1 MLINIYIINKIR
13 KKYNVT
19 FQSTSVY
26 MYIKCCYAESGWL
39 STHILPVE
47 HTGNL
52 ISADLSKVLHQTQ
65 YMYSFLDDILCMCLY
80 TQIWH
85 RIMYNSL

>member
-1 MLINIYIINKIR
+1 MLHSKVQVCTCISSVVMVSLAGCRHIY
-13 KKYNVT
+13 
-19 FQSTSVY
+19 
-26 MYIKCCYAESGWL
+26 CL
-39 STHILPVE
+39 

-52 ISADLSKVLHQTQ
+52 ITADLSKVLHQTQ

>member
-1 MLINIYIINKIR
+1 MLHSKVQVCTCI
-13 KKYNVT
+13 
-19 FQSTSVY
+19 SSVV
-26 MYIKCCYAESGWL
+26 MLSL

-52 ISADLSKVLHQTQ
+52 ITADLSKVLHQTQ
-65 YMYSFLDDILCMCLY
+65 YSFLDDILCMCLY

-85 RIMYNSL
+85 RIMNTSL

>member
-1 MLINIYIINKIR
+1 
-13 KKYNVT
+13 
-19 FQSTSVY
+19 

-52 ISADLSKVLHQTQ
+52 ISADLSKVLHQIKHSTCIPFLTIFFACAFIHKFGTELCIIVCKCLI
-65 YMYSFLDDILCMCLY
+65 YFCPLVHGHYSK
-80 TQIWH
+80 
-85 RIMYNSL
+85 

>member
-1 MLINIYIINKIR
+1 
-13 KKYNVT
+13 
-19 FQSTSVY
+19 

-39 STHILPVE
+39 STHVLPVE

-52 ISADLSKVLHQTQ
+52 ITADLSKVLHQRQTQ

>member
-1 MLINIYIINKIR
+1 
-13 KKYNVT
+13 
-19 FQSTSVY
+19 

-52 ISADLSKVLHQTQ
+52 ITADLSKVLHQTQ
-65 YMYSFLDDILCMCLY
+65 YSFLDDILCMCLY

-85 RIMYNSL
+85 RIMNTNTMYQFVIV

>member
-1 MLINIYIINKIR
+1 MLHSKVQVCTCI
-13 KKYNVT
+13 
-19 FQSTSVY
+19 SSVV
-26 MYIKCCYAESGWL
+26 MESCWL

-52 ISADLSKVLHQTQ
+52 ITADLSKVLHQTQ

-85 RIMYNSL
+85 RIMFNSL